1 MKTHYGLPMGLP
13 ESASAHADQ
22 LDNLTALVHWFMIV
36 LFVGWGIFF
45 IYTLFRFSKRRNP
58 QASYE
63 GAKGHFS
70 TYGEAGIVLIEVILL
85 VAFAVP
91 IWATRVNAL
100 PAESEAVRVRVVAEQ
115 FAWNAHYPGAD
126 GIFGRTDPKMIT
138 AGMNPLG
145 LDRSDPAGQDDVVT
159 INQLHLPVNRKVLI
173 DLSSKDVI
181 HSLFLPQMRVKQDAI
196 PGMTIPVWF
205 EPTRVTP
212 PANSLPG
219 CAATKTCW
227 EIACAQLCGITH
239 YRMRGFY
246 QIHDE
251 AGYQKWLTE
260 NAPKVAALP
269 TPPAP
274 TGEPATAT
282 GAAVPGENPVSSGG
296 PQPGDQDSQNNQPTP
311 QASPPPPAHNGDH
324 EGH

>member
-1 MKTHYGLPMGLP
+1 METHYGLPLNLP
-13 ESASAHADQ
+13 VGASAHAAQ
-22 LDNLTALVHWFMIV
+22 LDNLTAIVHWFMIV

-45 IYTLFRFSKRRNP
+45 VYSLFRFRKGRNP
-58 QASYE
+58 VASYE

-70 TYGEAGIVLIEVILL
+70 TYGEAAVVLVEVILL

-91 IWATRVNAL
+91 IWAARVGTVPDEQN
-100 PAESEAVRVRVVAEQ
+100 AVRVRIVAEQ
-115 FAWNAHYPGAD
+115 FAWNAQYPGAD
-126 GIFGRTDPKMIT
+126 GVFGRTDSKLVT

-145 LDRSDPAGQDDVVT
+145 LDPSDPAGKDDIIT
-159 INQLHLPVNRKVLI
+159 LNQLHLPVGRKVLI

-196 PGMTIPVWF
+196 PGQTIPIWF
-205 EPTRVTP
+205 EPTMVTP
-212 PANSLPG
+212 AESSLPG

-246 QIHDE
+246 QIHDA
-251 AGYQKWLTE
+251 AGYEQWLTE

-269 TPPAP
+269 PPPAA
-274 TGEPATAT
+274 TGE
-282 GAAVPGENPVSSGG
+282 AVTPVGQALPGENPAGSGG
-296 PQPGDQDSQNNQPTP
+296 PQPGDQDAT
-311 QASPPPPAHNGDH
+311 PPPAH
-324 EGH
+324 